1 MAPETGHV
9 SREAPRV
16 STRAVLWVVGG
27 ALVFVAAA
35 LGLLNL
41 YYHWKLAA
49 PVFRPPSPF
58 PAPRVQADQRAERQA
73 LEAAERRALA
83 GYAWIDRANGT
94 IAIPIEKAM
103 ATIAARGAQAYAP
116 LEAAPPQPVPP
127 TPTEQ
132 RP

>member
-1 MAPETGHV
+1 MAPETSHV

-58 PAPRVQADQRAERQA
+58 PAPRVQSDQRAEREA

-83 GYAWIDRANGT
+83 GYAWVDRGGGVVS
-94 IAIPIEKAM
+94 IPIEKAM
-103 ATIAARGAQAYAP
+103 AMIAARGADAYAP
-116 LEAAPPQPVPP
+116 LEAATPQPAPP
-127 TPTEQ
+127 TPAEQ

>member
-1 MAPETGHV
+1 MAHEASR
-9 SREAPRV
+9 SREPPRV
-16 STRAVLWVVGG
+16 STRAVLMVVGG
-27 ALVFVAAA
+27 TLLFVGAV
-35 LGLLNL
+35 LLLLNF
-41 YYHWKLAA
+41 YYHWKIAA
-49 PVFRPPSPF
+49 PVFRPPSAF
-58 PAPRVQADQRAERQA
+58 PEPRVHSDQRAEREA
-73 LEAAERRALA
+73 LEAAQRRVLA

-127 TPTEQ
+127 APTEQ